1 MALILSEL
9 RTALQDAGVSPAQ
22 AEKAAAEVAGYQK
35 IGEIGAEIARLRTD
49 LTGQVEKLRTD
60 LTAQIEGVRT
70 DTGKLR
76 TDLTAQI
83 DGCRAE
89 TGLLKADMVLM
100 KWMIGAVFGL
110 QVGCF
115 WLLFTLLQ
123 KTH

>member
-60 LTAQIEGVRT
+60 LTAQI
-70 DTGKLR
+70 
-76 TDLTAQI
+76 